1 MPHPSANIFRQQIK
15 SANRGR
21 IQRTRICGSAQRM
34 LNTRRLVSS
43 LACIVRQNLGERKP
57 IPTLLKLENELYEEF
72 MQCAPQLSDTKSGED
87 EWEWGAYF
95 LMQHHGVP
103 TRILDWSDG
112 TLIALRFA
120 VREKPE
126 PPTTGAF
133 IYVLDPDSL
142 AQHLRKLPERTEIES
157 RWKEYSKSDPYH
169 QYDDDWGR
177 LYLPLDEDDEKDP
190 LLAAPKIP
198 MLADAPHI
206 NRRFAAQRSRFM
218 VFGSDPLWIS
228 DWA

>member
-1 MPHPSANIFRQQIK
+1 
-15 SANRGR
+15 
-21 IQRTRICGSAQRM
+21 M

-177 LYLPLDEDDEKDP
+177 LYLPLDEDDEKNP

-198 MLADAPHI
+198 MLDDAPHI